1 MVISMSP
8 PRVLRILSYFGYH
21 FDRKKSLEQLENIAF
36 GSSVW
41 SPISALALL
50 GFHLEIQFIAC
61 LGDCDLSLT
70 EKLLCIN
77 RKRYPGSGFFL
88 MFEGIHEQIK
98 GDLEKAKELIW

>member
-1 MVISMSP
+1 MIISMSP
-8 PRVLRILSYFGYH
+8 PRVLRILSYFGYR
-21 FDRKKSLEQLENIAF
+21 FERKKSLSLLEMIA
-36 GSSVW
+36 SSNSVW
-41 SPISALALL
+41 SPIAGLALL

-61 LGDCDLSLT
+61 LGECDLKLT

-98 GDLEKAKELIW
+98 GDLPKAKELIW